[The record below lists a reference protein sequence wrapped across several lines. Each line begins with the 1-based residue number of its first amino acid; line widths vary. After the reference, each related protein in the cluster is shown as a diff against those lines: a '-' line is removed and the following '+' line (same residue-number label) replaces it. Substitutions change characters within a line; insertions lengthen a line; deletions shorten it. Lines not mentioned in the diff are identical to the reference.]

1 MHVFLRQA
9 WIRPDKGGTL
19 KTSRKASAKSRSAAF
34 ALASFGLAAI
44 TTGIATPSQARAP
57 AQAGTAYE
65 APVTQVDCPFT
76 VPRGDTAACFEA
88 VVPKHYADVAADG
101 TLPEGAPR
109 LTIAVTLLSNFIT
122 VDDPDPVVMIAGGPG
137 QGASQ
142 MLPGLARALQLR
154 RTRSVVM
161 IDQRGTG
168 RSVPALTCDAASML
182 EFDEN
187 RLNDPDLA
195 PESPVEERL
204 AQCLTDWRDQ
214 GVDFNA
220 FDTRSATRDLQ
231 AIRRGLGI
239 RQWNLHGTSYG
250 ARVALDAMRV
260 DPDGIRAV
268 VLNSPQ
274 AVTPHFDAAFAEN
287 RAKLFMQLFDD
298 CAQDSYCSETFG
310 DLEAQIA
317 DIRAHLADGA
327 MDIYLRESP
336 DGELTRISVG
346 WDDVINGLYSHMNFA
361 FGPEPV
367 ARYIHELSRMA
378 DGRLS
383 LNDDEVARIF
393 QSSLHD
399 DDFGIAMGMHMAVR
413 CREDVPAYDEAVAQA
428 GAAKAP
434 SVHASDQGIHG
445 YRLACS
451 LMETDPVDAAFH
463 APVTS
468 AIPTLVLTGDMDPL
482 TPTLWA
488 HDAAAAL
495 DNAQLVS
502 FRAMAHDIH
511 STSICAQVI
520 TANFLDAPDEPVDA
534 TCAESYGPVFAPAQ

>member
-1 MHVFLRQA
+1 
-9 WIRPDKGGTL
+9 L

-44 TTGIATPSQARAP
+44 TTGIATSSQARAP
-57 AQAGTAYE
+57 AQAGTAYS

-88 VVPKHYADVAADG
+88 VVPKHYADVAANG

-109 LTIAVTLLSNFIT
+109 LTIAVTLLSNFIA
-122 VDDPDPVVMIAGGPG
+122 VDDPDPIVMIAGGPG

-287 RAKLFMQLFDD
+287 RAKLFMQLFND
-298 CAQDSYCSETFG
+298 CAQDTHCSETFG

-317 DIRAHLADGA
+317 DIRAHLADGD

-413 CREDVPAYDEAVAQA
+413 CREDVPAYDEAVSQA

-434 SVHASDQGIHG
+434 SVHTADQSIHG

-451 LMETDPVDAAFH
+451 LMQTDPVDAAFH

>member
-44 TTGIATPSQARAP
+44 TTGIAAPSQARAP